1 MSITGANRS
10 PRLYQ
15 SQGAGRV
22 LYEKAPISPE
32 RMLLTRLLIVIGL
45 FVLVITVLWFDREGL
60 HDTLDDHISFAD
72 IVYFAM
78 ITVTTVGY
86 GDIVPVDGNTRIVD
100 ALFITPIRIFIWFM
114 FLGTAYQLV
123 IQKVME
129 GFRMSRL
136 KGRLQGHVVVCGF
149 GETGQVAAREMV
161 TKGSTPED
169 IVVID
174 ISDDCVSQAANAGYI
189 GLRGDPTHERI
200 LIDAG
205 VKNARAVIV
214 SLGRDDASVLAV
226 LTARN
231 LSPKAR
237 IVSVVWEDENAKLLS
252 QAGANSV
259 VRPSQAGGYL
269 LADSVSSNFVTDY
282 VFDLLTSD
290 GRVELIERLP
300 TEKEIGKPMK
310 EIERGIAVRLYRE
323 GKPVGF
329 WESNSIIQP
338 GDLMLVIEP
347 ILSEI

>member
-1 MSITGANRS
+1 MKVSQDNS
-10 PRLYQ
+10 PPARYTPQ
-15 SQGAGRV
+15 RVGRV
-22 LYEKAPISPE
+22 LYEKAPVSPE
-32 RMLLTRLLIVIGL
+32 RMLLSRLLIVFGL
-45 FVLVITVLWFDREGL
+45 FALVIGVLWFDRGGL
-60 HDTLDDHISFAD
+60 RDTLDDHISFAD

-86 GDIVPVDGNTRIVD
+86 GDIVPVDGDTRIID
-100 ALFITPIRIFIWFM
+100 ALFITPIRIFIWFL

-123 IQKVME
+123 IQKVLE

-136 KGRLQGHVVVCGF
+136 KGRLQGHIVVCGF
-149 GETGQVAAREMV
+149 GETGHVAAREMV
-161 TKGSTPED
+161 TKGSSPED

-174 ISDDCVSQAANAGYI
+174 ISDDCVSQAANLGYI

-200 LIDAG
+200 LVDAG
-205 VKNARAVIV
+205 VQNARAVIV
-214 SLGRDDASVLAV
+214 SLGRDDTSVLAV

-231 LSPKAR
+231 LSPNAR
-237 IVSVVWEDENAKLLS
+237 IVSVVWEDENAKLLR

-269 LADSVSSNFVTDY
+269 LADSVASNYVIDY

-290 GRVELIERLP
+290 GRVELIERQP
-300 TEKEIGKPMK
+300 YQDEIGKHMK
-310 EIERGIAVRLYRE
+310 EIEKGIAVRLYRK

-329 WESNSIIQP
+329 WEHNSIIEA

-347 ILSEI
+347 ILN

>member
-1 MSITGANRS
+1 MKVSHDNTPPVRYT
-10 PRLYQ
+10 PQRV
-15 SQGAGRV
+15 GRV

-32 RMLLTRLLIVIGL
+32 RMLLSRLLIVLGL
-45 FVLVITVLWFDREGL
+45 FALVICVLWVDREGL
-60 HDTLDDHISFAD
+60 RDTLDDHISFGD

-86 GDIVPVDGNTRIVD
+86 GDIVPVDGNTRIID
-100 ALFITPIRIFIWFM
+100 ALFITPIRIFIWFL

-123 IQKVME
+123 IQKVLE

-149 GETGQVAAREMV
+149 GETGHVAAREMV
-161 TKGSTPED
+161 TKGSSPED

-174 ISDDCVSQAANAGYI
+174 ISDDCVSQAANSGYI

-200 LIDAG
+200 LVDAG
-205 VKNARAVIV
+205 VQNARAVIV
-214 SLGRDDASVLAV
+214 SLGRDDTSVLAV

-231 LSPKAR
+231 LSPEAR
-237 IVSVVWEDENAKLLS
+237 IVSVVWEDENAKLLR

-269 LADSVSSNFVTDY
+269 LADSVVSNHVTEY

-300 TEKEIGKPMK
+300 YPDEIGKHMK
-310 EIERGIAVRLYRE
+310 EIEKGIAVRLYRK
-323 GKPVGF
+323 GQPVGF
-329 WESNSIIQP
+329 WENNSIIES

-347 ILSEI
+347 ILN

>member
-1 MSITGANRS
+1 MRNTGESKLPAR
-10 PRLYQ
+10 YAAQ
-15 SQGAGRV
+15 SAGRV

-32 RMLLTRLLIVIGL
+32 KMLLTRLLIVIGL
-45 FVLVITVLWFDREGL
+45 FGLVITVLWFDREGL
-60 HDTLDDHISFAD
+60 RDTLDDHISFGD
-72 IVYFAM
+72 IIYFAM

-123 IQKVME
+123 IPKVLE

-161 TKGSTPED
+161 SKGSTPED

-200 LIDAG
+200 LVDAG
-205 VKNARAVIV
+205 VQNAQAVIV
-214 SLGRDDASVLAV
+214 SLGRDDSSVLAV

-237 IVSVVWEDENAKLLS
+237 IVSVVWEDENAKLLR

-269 LADSVSSNFVTDY
+269 LADSVSSNYVTDY

-290 GRVELIERLP
+290 GRVELVERAP
-300 TEKEIGKPMK
+300 TASEIGKRMK
-310 EIERGIAVRLYRE
+310 EIDRGIAVRLYRK
-323 GKPVGF
+323 GQPVGF
-329 WESNSIIQP
+329 WENNSEIQS

-347 ILSEI
+347 IMNDI